1 MLTGILL
8 LLAFLV
14 VVAAIVRGQSPI
26 IMLLL
31 LAVLWAAIAGIGI
44 DDIQKKKDAELLGK

>member
-1 MLTGILL
+1 MDLGTGIALL
-8 LLAFLV
+8 VAFL
-14 VVAAIVRGQSPI
+14 AIVILIIRGQSPI

-44 DDIQKKKDAELLGK
+44 EDIQKKIR